1 MSKAESITTNPAP
14 SSESFRTGVG
24 FGVGALG
31 MAVVLNTSAGLLAPF
46 MTNFLGIGAGTVAI
60 LLLASKLYDM
70 VTDPLMGV
78 VSDRTKSRWGRR
90 RPYLLIGGIL
100 SAIGFVLLFSPPEFQ
115 SQTSLVGY
123 MLLVLLLMYSGYTV
137 FNIPYLAMPAE
148 MTQSYHGRTGLMTF
162 RMTFVMI
169 GSLLATGSFALVQ
182 WLGNDLQAHSLV
194 GLAFAL
200 VVLFTS
206 ILCFFGTASANQTEV
221 TTHSYSFSEQVQTA
235 FQNRPLLLLLGAKLC
250 QLVGF
255 TSISATGVY
264 FNVIVLQ
271 VDYQITSAYLMATS
285 VAVLAALPVWNYV
298 SRRTDKRLVYM
309 VCVACYAL
317 VALTWLL
324 ASSDDPLS
332 HLFVRGVVLGIFGA
346 GVLAMGPAMLPDV
359 IEFDFLRTGI
369 RREGI
374 IAAFYTTIEK
384 LSYAIGPSIILL
396 LLDQF
401 GFQSGTGGL
410 DVEQPESAI
419 TAIYLG
425 AAVVPSVLYVISL
438 IFLTRYDLSEEK
450 LLDMRS
456 AG

>member
-1 MSKAESITTNPAP
+1 MSAAETITSIP
-14 SSESFRTGVG
+14 SSSLESFKTGIG

-46 MTNFLGIGAGTVAI
+46 MTNFLGINASTVA
-60 LLLASKLYDM
+60 LLFLASKLYDM
-70 VTDPLMGV
+70 VTDPLMGI

-100 SAIGFVLLFSPPEFQ
+100 SAIGFALLFTPPDFE
-115 SQTSLVGY
+115 SQTSLVVY
-123 MLLVLLLMYSGYTV
+123 MLLVLLLLYSGYTV

-148 MTQSYHGRTGLMTF
+148 MTQSYHGRTVLMTY

-194 GLAFAL
+194 GLVFAL
-200 VVLFTS
+200 VVIITS
-206 ILCFFGTASANQTEV
+206 VFCFVGTAYANQTAV
-221 TTHSYSFSEQVQTA
+221 TTHSYSIGEQVQTA

-264 FNVIVLQ
+264 FNVVILQ

-285 VAVLAALPVWNYV
+285 VAVLAALPFWNFV
-298 SRRTDKRLVYM
+298 SKRSDKRLVYM
-309 VCVACYAL
+309 VCVTCYAL
-317 VALTWLL
+317 VALTWLF

-332 HLFVRGVVLGIFGA
+332 HLFIRGMVLGFFGA

-401 GFQSGTGGL
+401 GFQSGTSGL
-410 DVEQPESAI
+410 DIKQPESAI
-419 TAIYLG
+419 AAIYLG

-438 IFLTRYDLSEEK
+438 IFLVRYDLSEEK
-450 LLDMRS
+450 LIKMRS
-456 AG
+456 A